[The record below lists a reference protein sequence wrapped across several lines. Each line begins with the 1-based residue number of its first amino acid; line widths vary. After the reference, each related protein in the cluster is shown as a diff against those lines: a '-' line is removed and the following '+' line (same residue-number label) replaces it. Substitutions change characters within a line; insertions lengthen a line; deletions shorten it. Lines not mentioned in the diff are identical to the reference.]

1 MPDLSEIAE
10 AYAAEIARDHQV
22 GGNHYQKSIQP
33 WDYME
38 VVLTEEQFKGYL
50 IGNVIK
56 YISRFQDKG
65 GIVDLEKCSHYLDK
79 LKEVW

>member
-10 AYAAEIARDHQV
+10 AHVAELARYRQI
-22 GGNHYQKSIQP
+22 GGSHYQKSIQP

-65 GIVDLEKCSHYLDK
+65 GSVDLEKCSHYLDK
-79 LKEVW
+79 LKEIW

>member
-1 MPDLSEIAE
+1 
-10 AYAAEIARDHQV
+10 
-22 GGNHYQKSIQP
+22 
-33 WDYME
+33 ME

-65 GIVDLEKCSHYLDK
+65 GSVDLEKCSHYLDK
-79 LKEVW
+79 LKEIW

>member
-1 MPDLSEIAE
+1 MIDLHQMAE
-10 AYAAEIARDHQV
+10 DFQCDFARDHQV
-22 GGNHYQKSIQP
+22 GGEHYQKSIQP

-65 GIVDLEKCSHYLDK
+65 GKIDLQKCSHYLDK
-79 LKEVW
+79 LTEMY

>member
-1 MPDLSEIAE
+1 MMIDTDRADN
-10 AYAAEIARDHQV
+10 RQV
-22 GGNHYQKSIQP
+22 GGQHYQKEIQP

-65 GIVDLEKCSHYLDK
+65 GRIDLQKADHYLDK
-79 LKEVW
+79 LLEVW

>member
-1 MPDLSEIAE
+1 MMIDTDRADS
-10 AYAAEIARDHQV
+10 RQV
-22 GGNHYQKSIQP
+22 GGQHYQKEIQP

-65 GIVDLEKCSHYLDK
+65 GRIDLQKADHYLDK
-79 LKEVW
+79 LLEVW